1 MTALVP
7 ASMLIGQETPEETKH
22 QRTERLLKAAA
33 AELYRLHQVIRAA
46 QQAGMRPMPAVFQP
60 PPSSPEA
67 MLSERWIVDKAD
79 WERLQ
84 AMKKII
90 MQERC

>member
-1 MTALVP
+1 MTSLIP
-7 ASMLIGQETPEETKH
+7 AGYTPGPEAPGETKQ
-22 QRTERLLKAAA
+22 QRTERLLREAG

-60 PPSSPEA
+60 LPSPEA

-90 MQERC
+90 MAEKC

>member
-1 MTALVP
+1 MSALVP
-7 ASMLIGQETPEETKH
+7 TGYTPSPDPAEETKQ
-22 QRTERLLKAAA
+22 QRTERLLREAG

-46 QQAGMRPMPAVFQP
+46 QEAGMRPMPVAFHETEVPTPMSF
-60 PPSSPEA
+60 
-67 MLSERWIVDKAD
+67 ERWVVDKDD

-90 MQERC
+90 MAERC